1 MQIKVKQI
9 KMKPNTRVKQ
19 YVSLMGGCLLTVAVH
34 AAETPDV
41 APKKP
46 LTGQSELGYVQT
58 SGNTKTQTLN
68 AKVKVN
74 QAISA
79 WENTYGLEALNA
91 SQAEQTSAEKY
102 AAKAQGNRLFTAK
115 DYAFGLLTYDDD
127 RFSGFDY
134 EATTA
139 VGYGRKVIDQ
149 TNMKL
154 SFEAGPGVRI
164 TQIAGADQESESI
177 LRAAG
182 NFEYAFTET
191 SKFEQTLTTEGG
203 EDRVISKSVSSLSSQ
218 IVGSLAM
225 KLSVAVKN
233 NSDPAVL
240 VGQPLKKTDSETA
253 ITLVYGF

>member
-1 MQIKVKQI
+1 MLSLFKQTMSLASLCVFAI
-9 KMKPNTRVKQ
+9 VANTAE
-19 YVSLMGGCLLTVAVH
+19 SAN
-34 AAETPDV
+34 AAEISDV
-41 APKKP
+41 APKKA
-46 LTGQSELGYVQT
+46 LIGQSELGYVQT

-68 AKVKVN
+68 AKLKIN
-74 QAISA
+74 QNISA
-79 WENTYGLEALNA
+79 WENSYSLEALNA
-91 SQAEQTSAEKY
+91 SQGEQTSAEKY
-102 AAKAQGNRLFTAK
+102 AAKAQGNRLLTAK
-115 DYAFGLLTYDDD
+115 DYAFGLLAYDDD

-149 TNMKL
+149 AKMKL

-164 TQIAGADQESESI
+164 TQLPDADQETESI

-182 NFEYAFTET
+182 NFEYGFTDT
-191 SKFEQTLTTEGG
+191 SKFEQTLSTEAG

-225 KLSVAVKN
+225 KLSVAAKN

-240 VGQPLKKTDSETA
+240 LGQSLKKNDVETA
-253 ITLVYGF
+253 VTLVYGF